1 MAYPSKTGLE
11 SDVQHEQHYNE
22 IRVALALMLEAAMMM
37 PVIFTNRE
45 MPSEFNSHKQ
55 PLDCLRNTGRPEKNS
70 NNKQAVIDHTG
81 RKTTKNRKIPR
92 VCDVFI
98 DERKTNLNI
107 LDLLLAIRMK

>member
-81 RKTTKNRKIPR
+81 RKTTKNRKIR
-92 VCDVFI
+92 
-98 DERKTNLNI
+98 
-107 LDLLLAIRMK
+107 